1 MNSISDFLTAS
12 HAALLSD
19 LAALVNVD
27 CGSHNKAGVDQVG
40 EWIGARCAAWDWEVE
55 RFRLAEHGD
64 CWLARLLGK
73 GAGRLLLMGHL
84 DTVYPDG
91 TAAARPMRFEGPKI
105 IGPGVCDMKG
115 GLLVGMYALRALQI
129 AGFRDFEE
137 IVFFFNS
144 DEELGSPGS
153 RPLYESRASGMD
165 AALVLES
172 ARANGDIVSARKGS
186 GEFLLRVTGK
196 AAHAGVE
203 PEKGAN
209 AVVELAHQILAL
221 KALNGLAPGV
231 TVNPDVIGG
240 GTVANVIPAEAWV
253 TVDVRAVDP
262 TGADAITQA
271 LTHLPTQ
278 TTLPGTRV
286 EVHGNFSYP
295 PMARTLAIG
304 LLVNLARDSARELGF
319 EINDVATGGASDAN
333 VLASLGVPVL
343 DGLGPIGGLDHSPD
357 EYIEADSLVPRAAMV
372 AGLIQR
378 ILSKTKLNELRKLI
392 YRVPHTSGVIK
403 PLFW

>member
-1 MNSISDFLTAS
+1 MDNISNFLIAS
-12 HAALLSD
+12 RAAFLSD

-27 CGSHNKAGVDQVG
+27 CGSHNKPGVDDVG
-40 EWIGARCAAWDWEVE
+40 QWIGARCAAWDWEVE
-55 RFRLAEHGD
+55 RVHLTEYGD
-64 CWLARLLGK
+64 CWLARLHGN
-73 GAGRLLLMGHL
+73 GVGRLLLMGHL

-91 TAAARPMRFEGPKI
+91 TAATRPMRFEGSKI

-115 GLLVGMYALRALQI
+115 GLLVGMYALRSLQI
-129 AGFRDFEE
+129 AAFRDFEE

-153 RPLYESRASGMD
+153 RPVYEPTTRGMD

-186 GEFLLRVTGK
+186 GEFNLKVIGK

-221 KALNGLAPGV
+221 QALNGLRPGV
-231 TVNPDVIGG
+231 TVNPDVISG
-240 GTVANVIPAEAWV
+240 GTVSNVIPAEAWV

-262 TGADAITQA
+262 AGAEAITQA
-271 LTHLPTQ
+271 LTNLPDRMIV
-278 TTLPGTRV
+278 PGTRA
-286 EVHGNFSYP
+286 EVTGHFSYP
-295 PMARTLAIG
+295 PMARTPAVRLLAD
-304 LLVNLARDSARELGF
+304 LARDSARELGF

-343 DGLGPIGGLDHSPD
+343 DGLGPVGGLDHSPD
-357 EYIEADSLVPRAAMV
+357 EYIETNSLVPRAAMV

-378 ILSKTKLNELRKLI
+378 ILSKTELQGLRKL
-392 YRVPHTSGVIK
+392 T
-403 PLFW
+403 

>member
-1 MNSISDFLTAS
+1 MDNISHFLVDS
-12 HAALLSD
+12 RAALLSD

-27 CGSHNKAGVDQVG
+27 CGSNNKAGVDRVG
-40 EWIGARCAAWDWEVE
+40 AWIGARCEAWGWEVE
-55 RFRLAEHGD
+55 RFPLPNYGD
-64 CWLARLLGK
+64 CWSAQLK
-73 GAGRLLLMGHL
+73 GNRAGRILLMGHL

-91 TAAARPMRFEGPKI
+91 TAASRPMRFEGAKI

-115 GLLVGMYALRALQI
+115 GLLVGMYALRSLQI
-129 AGFRDFEE
+129 AGFRDFDE

-153 RPLYESRASGMD
+153 RPVYEPRTHGMD

-186 GEFLLRVTGK
+186 GEFHLRVTGK

-221 KALNGLAPGV
+221 QALNGLAPGA

-240 GTVANVIPAEAWV
+240 GTVSNVIPAEAWV

-262 TGADAITQA
+262 AGAQAISKA
-271 LTHLPTQ
+271 LASLPSRITVS
-278 TTLPGTRV
+278 GTRV
-286 EVHGNFSYP
+286 EIRGNFSYP
-295 PMARTLAIG
+295 PMARTPAVGFLAD
-304 LLVNLARDSARELGF
+304 LARDSAHELGF

-357 EYIEADSLVPRAAMV
+357 EYIEADSLIPRAAMV
-372 AGLIQR
+372 AGLLQR
-378 ILSKTKLNELRKLI
+378 ILSEKNLNELRELI
-392 YRVPHTSGVIK
+392 
-403 PLFW
+403 

>member
-1 MNSISDFLTAS
+1 
-12 HAALLSD
+12 
-19 LAALVNVD
+19 
-27 CGSHNKAGVDQVG
+27 
-40 EWIGARCAAWDWEVE
+40 
-55 RFRLAEHGD
+55 
-64 CWLARLLGK
+64 
-73 GAGRLLLMGHL
+73 
-84 DTVYPDG
+84 
-91 TAAARPMRFEGPKI
+91 
-105 IGPGVCDMKG
+105 MKG
-115 GLLVGMYALRALQI
+115 GLLVGMYALRSLQI

-153 RPLYESRASGMD
+153 RPLYEPRVRGMD

-186 GEFLLRVTGK
+186 GEFHLRVMGK

-221 KALNGLAPGV
+221 QALNGLAPGV

-240 GTVANVIPAEAWV
+240 GTVSNVIPAEAWAII
-253 TVDVRAVDP
+253 DVRAVDP
-262 TGADAITQA
+262 AGAETITRA
-271 LTHLPTQ
+271 LASLPAQ
-278 TTLPGTRV
+278 MALSGTRV
-286 EVHGNFSYP
+286 EISGRFSYP
-295 PMARTLAIG
+295 PMARTPAVGFLAD
-304 LLVNLARDSARELGF
+304 LARDSARELGF
-319 EINDVATGGASDAN
+319 EIKDVATGGASDAN

-378 ILSKTKLNELRKLI
+378 ILSETKLNELRKLI
-392 YRVPHTSGVIK
+392 
-403 PLFW
+403 

>member
-1 MNSISDFLTAS
+1 VDNISNFLTAS
-12 HAALLSD
+12 RAAFLSD

-27 CGSHNKAGVDQVG
+27 CGSHNKAGVDRVG

-55 RFRLAEHGD
+55 RIPLPEHGD
-64 CWLARLLGK
+64 CWSARLHGD

-115 GLLVGMYALRALQI
+115 GLLVGMHALRSLQI
-129 AGFRDFEE
+129 ADFRNFEE
-137 IVFFFNS
+137 ILFFFNS

-153 RPLYESRASGMD
+153 RSVYEPIARVRD

-186 GEFLLRVTGK
+186 GEFHLRVIGK

-209 AVVELAHQILAL
+209 AAVELAHQILAL
-221 KALNGLAPGV
+221 QALNGLAPGV
-231 TVNPDVIGG
+231 TVNPDVIIG
-240 GTVANVIPAEAWV
+240 GTVSNVIPAEAKV

-262 TGADAITQA
+262 AGAEAVTQA
-271 LTHLPTQ
+271 LASLPSRMTV
-278 TTLPGTRV
+278 PGTRA
-286 EVHGNFSYP
+286 EISGGFSYP
-295 PMARTLAIG
+295 PMAKTPAVNLLAD
-304 LLVNLARDSARELGF
+304 LARDSARELGF

-357 EYIEADSLVPRAAMV
+357 EYIEVDSLVPRAEMV

-378 ILSKTKLNELRKLI
+378 ILSETKLNELRKLI
-392 YRVPHTSGVIK
+392 
-403 PLFW
+403 